1 MAINSGLIRIS
12 CINFI
17 KNRDNFDVK
26 PLGILGNKIGMTQ
39 IVDERGN
46 MVPVTILRAGPCI
59 VTQIKTVET
68 DGYEAIQLGYTQV
81 SSKFLTKP
89 QIGHL
94 EKIGVP
100 LLRYLHE
107 YKTDSNEEF
116 SLGQTISVGMFEP
129 GDLVDITGKTIGKGF
144 AGLQKRYNFGRGPM
158 THGSKNHRA
167 PGSIGAGTTPGRVY
181 PGKKMAGHL
190 GAKKVTIKKLK
201 ILLVDTENN
210 LIAVQ
215 GSIPGKSGNLISL
228 QHYKY

>member
-1 MAINSGLIRIS
+1 M
-12 CINFI
+12 
-17 KNRDNFDVK
+17 

-39 IVDERGN
+39 IVDDLGN
-46 MVPVTILRAGPCI
+46 LVPVTILRAGPCT

-68 DGYEAIQLGYTQV
+68 DGYSAAQLGYAQV
-81 SSKFLTKP
+81 TSKVLTKP

-94 EKIGVP
+94 EKVGAP

-107 YKTDSNEEF
+107 YKISDTSEL
-116 SLGQTISVGMFEP
+116 SLGQTIG
-129 GDLVDITGKTIGKGF
+129 VDIFSAGSVVDVTGKSIGKGF

-190 GAKKVTIKKLK
+190 GAKQVTIKKLK
-201 ILLVDTENN
+201 VLIVDAENN
-210 LIAVQ
+210 LIIVKL
-215 GSIPGKSGNLISL
+215 SLI
-228 QHYKY
+228 HI

>member
-1 MAINSGLIRIS
+1 M
-12 CINFI
+12 
-17 KNRDNFDVK
+17 

-39 IVDERGN
+39 IVDDLGN
-46 MVPVTILRAGPCI
+46 LVPVTILRAGPCT

-68 DGYEAIQLGYTQV
+68 DGYSAAQLGYAQV
-81 SSKFLTKP
+81 TSKVLTKP

-94 EKIGVP
+94 EKVGAP

-107 YKTDSNEEF
+107 YKISDTSEL
-116 SLGQTISVGMFEP
+116 SLGQTIG
-129 GDLVDITGKTIGKGF
+129 VDIFSAGSVVDVTGKSIGKGF

-190 GAKKVTIKKLK
+190 GAKQVTIKKLK
-201 ILLVDTENN
+201 VLIVDAENN
-210 LIAVQ
+210 LIIVKGAV
-215 GSIPGKSGNLISL
+215 PGKPGNLISIQPYTFSTVSYTHL
-228 QHYKY
+228 TLPTILRV

>member
-1 MAINSGLIRIS
+1 M
-12 CINFI
+12 
-17 KNRDNFDVK
+17 

-39 IVDERGN
+39 IVDDLGN
-46 MVPVTILRAGPCI
+46 LVPVTILRAGPCT

-68 DGYEAIQLGYTQV
+68 DGYSAAQLGYAQV
-81 SSKFLTKP
+81 TSKVLTKP

-94 EKIGVP
+94 EKVGAP

-107 YKTDSNEEF
+107 YKISDTSEL
-116 SLGQTISVGMFEP
+116 SLGQTIG
-129 GDLVDITGKTIGKGF
+129 VDIFSAGSVVDVTGKSIGKGF

-190 GAKKVTIKKLK
+190 GAKQVTIKKLK
-201 ILLVDTENN
+201 VLIVDVENN
-210 LIAVQ
+210 LIIVKGAV
-215 GSIPGKSGNLISL
+215 PGKPGNLISI
-228 QHYKY
+228 QPYTFSN